1 MSEHQPL
8 DYRLRCHS
16 KRTDLPPDVLR
27 DICEAYDLIHEGRQ
41 VSVTPTPRT
50 DIAAMQGFIDNDF
63 DGGLMPASV
72 VSSKFS
78 RKLEMEINQ
87 LRKERDDARREVC
100 YAEING
106 QYGRRYTPQDIAKK
120 MGWDCFKSV
129 TESYEKIA
137 TKYHTTFQKLAQEE
151 NTNG

>member
-87 LRKERDDARREVC
+87 LRKERDEARRMYCKCHAQAEAVG
-100 YAEING
+100 YAE
-106 QYGRRYTPQDIAKK
+106 GR
-120 MGWDCFKSV
+120 GWDCFK
-129 TESYEKIA
+129 
-137 TKYHTTFQKLAQEE
+137 QEDDK
-151 NTNG
+151 

>member
-1 MSEHQPL
+1 MPNYESL

-16 KRTDLPPDVLR
+16 KRTDLPIEVLR

-87 LRKERDDARREVC
+87 LRKERDEARRMVC
-100 YAEING
+100 EWHGGLRVQHPQQYAE
-106 QYGRRYTPQDIAKK
+106 GR
-120 MGWDCFKSV
+120 GWDCFK
-129 TESYEKIA
+129 
-137 TKYHTTFQKLAQEE
+137 QEDDK
-151 NTNG
+151 

>member
-1 MSEHQPL
+1 MPEHQPL

-87 LRKERDDARREVC
+87 LRKERDEARRMYCKCHAQAEAVG
-100 YAEING
+100 YAE
-106 QYGRRYTPQDIAKK
+106 GR
-120 MGWDCFKSV
+120 GWDCFK
-129 TESYEKIA
+129 
-137 TKYHTTFQKLAQEE
+137 QEDDK
-151 NTNG
+151 

>member
-87 LRKERDDARREVC
+87 LRKERDDARQMICRLHFSSTEM
-100 YAEING
+100 
-106 QYGRRYTPQDIAKK
+106 QHDFAKAK
-120 MGWDCFKSV
+120 GWDCFK
-129 TESYEKIA
+129 K
-137 TKYHTTFQKLAQEE
+137 E
-151 NTNG
+151 NNND

>member
-1 MSEHQPL
+1 MPEHQPL

-87 LRKERDDARREVC
+87 LRKERDEARRMFCKCHAQAEAIG
-100 YAEING
+100 YAE
-106 QYGRRYTPQDIAKK
+106 GR
-120 MGWDCFKSV
+120 GWDCFKDN
-129 TESYEKIA
+129 A
-137 TKYHTTFQKLAQEE
+137 
-151 NTNG
+151 

>member
-1 MSEHQPL
+1 MPDYEPL

-41 VSVTPTPRT
+41 VSATPTPRT

-87 LRKERDDARREVC
+87 LRKERDEARREVC
-100 YAEING
+100 EWVEMDGATNAKEEAEL
-106 QYGRRYTPQDIAKK
+106 R
-120 MGWDCFKSV
+120 GWDCFKNAPVVKTLKGVVVSKGKAV
-129 TESYEKIA
+129 PPKFDLEESDK
-137 TKYHTTFQKLAQEE
+137 
-151 NTNG
+151 

>member
-8 DYRLRCHS
+8 DYRLRCHT

-27 DICEAYDLIHEGRQ
+27 DIFEAYDLIHEGRQ

-87 LRKERDDARREVC
+87 LRKERDEARRMYCKCHAQAEAVG
-100 YAEING
+100 YAE
-106 QYGRRYTPQDIAKK
+106 GR
-120 MGWDCFKSV
+120 GWDCFK
-129 TESYEKIA
+129 
-137 TKYHTTFQKLAQEE
+137 QEDDK
-151 NTNG
+151 

>member
-1 MSEHQPL
+1 MPNYEPL

-87 LRKERDDARREVC
+87 LRKERDEARREC
-100 YAEING
+100 RLLLLG
-106 QYGRRYTPQDIAKK
+106 QDVLRGVRDLPAPPD
-120 MGWDCFKSV
+120 DLV
-129 TESYEKIA
+129 TIVPVPRKEDGK
-137 TKYHTTFQKLAQEE
+137 
-151 NTNG
+151 